1 MDNRLDMRDFVNIGI
16 FLALNLV
23 LGVTI
28 AIIFGTNPF
37 TFLLIG
43 AIGALV
49 NGITMMVFFAKIKKK
64 NVFLIYVIIYAF
76 ISLFLGMGY
85 FPAIGALVFGILGE
99 VILRT
104 GKFASKK
111 MERLAYSVY
120 SLSSTVTYIPF
131 YFASK
136 TFIESRR
143 ATYGDVFAD
152 GLTQVSQKWI
162 FLVLIVGT
170 FVCGFL
176 GALIGSVVFKKHFE
190 KSGIV

>member
-1 MDNRLDMRDFVNIGI
+1 MSNKLDMKDFVNIGI

-23 LGVTI
+23 LGVAI

-49 NGITMMVFFAKIKKK
+49 NGIPMMVFFAKIKKK
-64 NVFLIYVIIYAF
+64 NVFLIYTVVHAL

-99 VILRT
+99 FILRA
-104 GKFASKK
+104 GKFASKQ
-111 MERLAYSVY
+111 MARLAYSVY
-120 SLSSTVTYIPF
+120 SLSATATYIPF
-131 YFASK
+131 YFASES
-136 TFIESRR
+136 FIESRR
-143 ATYGDVFAD
+143 ATYGDAFAE
-152 GLTQVSQKWI
+152 GLLQVSQKWI
-162 FLVLIVGT
+162 FVVLILGT
-170 FVCGFL
+170 FLCGFL
-176 GALIGSVVFKKHFE
+176 GAVIGSVVFKKHFE